1 MTEQMTKETETYKT
15 KHDSNIVQ
23 RIIYTIYG
31 LISAVLAF
39 RLIFKLLGANP
50 ENVFVRG
57 IYAFTQPVVGIFEG
71 IFSSV
76 AINGAET
83 TAVFEPATL
92 IAMVVIA
99 LIAWAIMKLITPRS
113 GNRFEKTEYMQHN
126 RSEKIDT
133 E

>member
-1 MTEQMTKETETYKT
+1 MTEQ
-15 KHDSNIVQ
+15 DSNMAQ
-23 RIIYTIYG
+23 RIIYTLFG

-50 ENVFVRG
+50 GNVFVRG
-57 IYAFTQPVVGIFEG
+57 LYAVTQPVVGIFEG
-71 IFSSV
+71 IFSS
-76 AINGAET
+76 ATINGAES

-99 LIAWAIMKLITPRS
+99 LIVWAILKLITPRS
-113 GNRFEKTEYMQHN
+113 GNRFEKTEYMKHN
-126 RSEKIDT
+126 RSENRNI

>member
-15 KHDSNIVQ
+15 RQDNNIVQ
-23 RIIYTIYG
+23 RIIYTIFS
-31 LISAVLAF
+31 LILAVLAL

-57 IYAFTQPVVGIFEG
+57 IYAFTQPFVGIFEG
-71 IFSSV
+71 IFSSA
-76 AINGAET
+76 AINGAES

-99 LIAWAIMKLITPRS
+99 LISWAVLKLITPRG
-113 GNRFEKTEYMQHN
+113 GNRFEKTEYMKHN
-126 RSEKIDT
+126 TSENRKI